1 VFLSAIHTT
10 LIFNRD
16 NKEEN
21 GNGKRKDRKEL
32 QINRKQYLNMRAL
45 MKSEKARKII
55 RRTSTNIIPQIP
67 PFTGARF
74 QIDGFSK
81 GQKL

>member
-1 VFLSAIHTT
+1 
-10 LIFNRD
+10 
-16 NKEEN
+16 
-21 GNGKRKDRKEL
+21 
-32 QINRKQYLNMRAL
+32 MRAL

-67 PFTGARF
+67 PFAGARF

-81 GQKL
+81 GQKVVKRSIVLFSFAVLFSQQTIVFFLTTCFINF